1 MSALLSPA
9 AWGSRSGF
17 AAAAQRRRAQLRVVP
32 RLAARISQR
41 SFWAVLVAVVVVGTS
56 LLLMLNVTLQ
66 NQAFRLRTLAAQE
79 QVLQNE
85 QADLQQELSR
95 TSSSARLAQRAV
107 DMGMVPDSEPG
118 FVTVPS
124 GTVVGDAKPA
134 TAGGPYAGL
143 RTPVTPVAPV
153 TAQPPADQP
162 SASAT
167 PQADGAAQ
175 PQLSAP
181 PSPGTGAE
189 SPSASTP
196 TTDQQPVAP
205 TQG

>member
-9 AWGSRSGF
+9 AWGSRSGL
-17 AAAAQRRRAQLRVVP
+17 AAAAQRRRAQLQVVP

-41 SFWAVLVAVVVVGTS
+41 SFWGVLVAVVVVGTS

-85 QADLQQELSR
+85 QADRQQQLAR

-118 FVTVPS
+118 FVSVPS
-124 GTVVGDAKPA
+124 GTMVGDAKPA

-143 RTPVTPVAPV
+143 RTPVTPV
-153 TAQPPADQP
+153 TTQPPAGQP
-162 SASAT
+162 SASTT
-167 PQADGAAQ
+167 PQADGAVQ
-175 PQLSAP
+175 PQASTT
-181 PSPGTGAE
+181 PSPGTGTE
-189 SPSASTP
+189 SPAASTP
-196 TTDQQPVAP
+196 TTPQQSVAP